1 MGLAGGWTEVGR
13 GHGRDRTWAEG
24 REKGDWEEVGGG
36 NQSREKMLGKVF
48 LEK

>member
-36 NQSREKMLGKVF
+36 IRAERRCWERSF
-48 LEK
+48 